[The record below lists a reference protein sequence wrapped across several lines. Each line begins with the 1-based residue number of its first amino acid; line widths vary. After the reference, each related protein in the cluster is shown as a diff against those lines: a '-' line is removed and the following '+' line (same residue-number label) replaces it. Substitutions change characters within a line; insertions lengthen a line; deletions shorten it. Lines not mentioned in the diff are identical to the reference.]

1 MSSEAISKKGFI
13 DFDTFSDYSKKIEET
28 RNGLNAYAGQADKTG
43 MSSRQLAANM
53 RMVPAQMTDIV
64 V

>member
-28 RNGLNAYAGQADKTG
+28 RNGLNAYAGQADKAG
-43 MSSRQLAANM
+43 MSSRQLAAM